1 MLHETQQAIAP
12 ALYELLSTV
21 RALRDDILVESEE
34 VYHSWHSR
42 IERSAFVPSAQN
54 LAAYL
59 ALRRRDLRSLQAS
72 LMRWGLSSLGRS
84 ESRVLATLDAVV
96 ASLGCICAA
105 TRTEDGPDYPDEQR
119 MFAGANTIAQAAA
132 AIFGRS
138 TRERETRIMVTL
150 PTEAGEEPLFLRTL
164 LQQGIE
170 CVRINCAH
178 DDPDVWSAM
187 LTNLRDAEQ
196 AVGRTEPVRVLMD
209 LGGPKVRTVRHRK
222 AGKERVGIGD
232 PLLLVHRVKRQ
243 NAREPARVGCTLPE
257 ILTQLQP
264 GAHVWIDDG
273 IIGARVMEKV
283 GDDWLLEVMQA
294 PPDGKRIRADKG
306 LNFPDTPLNI
316 EALTKK
322 DRDDLAFIVQHADMV
337 GYSFVQT
344 ASDVMLL
351 EEELTRRQQL
361 GRPTPAMVLKIETKQ
376 AVRHL
381 PELIVEA
388 AGHRPTAGMIAR
400 GDLAVEIGY
409 NRMAEMQEEMLW
421 LCEAA
426 HVPVIWATQVLEN
439 LAKEGVP
446 SRAEVTDAAMAER
459 AECVMLNKG
468 PFITEAVQLLDDV
481 LTRML
486 AHQQKKTA
494 QLRALHSWQSLFE
507 G

>member
-1 MLHETQQAIAP
+1 MLDNTQRAITP
-12 ALYELLSTV
+12 ALHELLSTV
-21 RALRDDILVESEE
+21 SALRHDILAESEE
-34 VYHSWHSR
+34 LYSSWHPR
-42 IERSAFVPSAQN
+42 IEQAAFVPGAQN

-59 ALRRRDLRSLQAS
+59 ALRRRDLRTLQAA

-84 ESRVLATLDAVV
+84 ESRVIATLDAVG

-105 TRTEDGPDYPDEQR
+105 TRTDVPDYPDEQR
-119 MFAGANTIAQAAA
+119 MIAGANTIAQAAD

-138 TRERETRIMVTL
+138 TMARKTRIMVTL
-150 PTEAGEEPLFLRTL
+150 PTEAGAEPRFLRTL

-178 DDPDVWSAM
+178 DDPAVWTAM
-187 LTNLRDAEQ
+187 LTNLRDAEH
-196 AVGRTEPVRVLMD
+196 AVGRAEPVRVLMD
-209 LGGPKVRTVRHRK
+209 LGGPKVRTVRPRK
-222 AGKERVGIGD
+222 AGKERFGIGD
-232 PLLLVHRVKRQ
+232 PLLLAHHVKRQ

-257 ILTQLQP
+257 ILAQLQP

-273 IIGARVMEKV
+273 TIGARIIEKV
-283 GDDWLLEVMQA
+283 GENWLLEVMQA
-294 PPDGKRIRADKG
+294 PPDGAKIRADKG
-306 LNFPDTPLNI
+306 LNFPDTVLNI
-316 EALTKK
+316 GALTEK

-344 ASDVMLL
+344 ASDVLLL
-351 EEELTRRQQL
+351 EEALTRWQQP
-361 GRPTPAMVLKIETKQ
+361 GRPGPAMVLKIETKQ
-376 AVRHL
+376 AVRNL
-381 PELIVEA
+381 PDLIVEA
-388 AGHRPTAGMIAR
+388 AGHRPTAVMIAR

-426 HVPVIWATQVLEN
+426 HVPVIWATQVLEH

-446 SRAEVTDAAMAER
+446 SRAEVTDAAMAVR

-481 LTRML
+481 LTRMQ